1 MSLNNALVNSF
12 MKNDVDLLFALKTKA
27 MRRLVEHTSPLEK
40 YAFIERVIDGLPAA
54 VTETDMV
61 TYNTHGD
68 QGLLVTISYAP
79 KRGNGSVHGTNNLE
93 ETSRDLFNPSNPR
106 KEVGYK
112 LLSYFLA
119 IRETIQALNKAF
131 KEIKEYGD
139 KVSKRDKY
147 ARKVLSHLGWF
158 VYLSISEVVITDK
171 ERQAIERYL
180 NGLNGDVEGQ
190 LNTEAGSLLGGII
203 DISTLASELTEAM
216 VGEHMYLIHISMFK
230 EDGLPFITVR
240 NSDIEMDLDS
250 VSDEYQAKMDNFI
263 KHYREYLSV
272 HGDKGA
278 DDKIKRVVCGLRLAY
293 GVVKT
298 LRYPS
303 PDQCEIVKQY
313 REKLT
318 KWSVLAKQIYNSVSQ
333 F

>member
-1 MSLNNALVNSF
+1 MSFNNALVSSF
-12 MKNDVDLLFALKTKA
+12 LKTDADLLFVLKTKA
-27 MRRLVEHTSPLEK
+27 MRKLVEHTSPLDK
-40 YAFIERVIDGLPAA
+40 YAFIERVVDGLPAA
-54 VTETDMV
+54 AIVSDMDV
-61 TYNTHGD
+61 YNMQGD
-68 QGLLVTISYAP
+68 QGLRVCIVYTP
-79 KRGNGSVHGTNNLE
+79 KRGNGDIRGRNNLE
-93 ETSRDLFNPSNPR
+93 ETPRDLFNPSNPR

-131 KEIKEYGD
+131 KEIKESGC

-158 VYLSISEVVITDK
+158 VYLSISEVAITDK

-180 NGLNGDVEGQ
+180 NGLNGDIEDQ

-203 DISTLASELTEAM
+203 DISTLASELTETM

-240 NSDIEMDLDS
+240 NADIEMDLDN

-272 HGDKGA
+272 HGDKDA
-278 DDKIKRVVCGLRLAY
+278 EDKIKRVVCGLRLAY

-303 PDQCEIVKQY
+303 PDQCEVVKQY
-313 REKLT
+313 RETLT
-318 KWSVLAKQIYNSVSQ
+318 KWSILAKQIYSSVSQ

>member
-1 MSLNNALVNSF
+1 MLNNPVVNNF
-12 MKNDVDLLFALKTKA
+12 LQNDADLLFVLKTKA
-27 MRRLVEHTSPLEK
+27 MRKLVNHLSPDEK

-54 VTETDMV
+54 VIESDTVVHNM
-61 TYNTHGD
+61 HGD
-68 QGLLVTISYAP
+68 QGLFVKITYTP
-79 KRGNGSVHGTNNLE
+79 KRGNGDVHGTNNLE
-93 ETSRDLFNPSNPR
+93 ETPRDLFNPSNPR

-131 KEIKEYGD
+131 KEIKESGD

-147 ARKVLSHLGWF
+147 ARKTLGHLGWF
-158 VYLSISEVVITDK
+158 IYLSISEVVITDK
-171 ERQAIERYL
+171 ERQTIERYL
-180 NGLNGDVEGQ
+180 NGLNGDIEDQ
-190 LNTEAGSLLGGII
+190 LNTEVGNLLGGII
-203 DISTLASELTEAM
+203 DISTLASELTETM
-216 VGEHMYLIHISMFK
+216 VSEHMYLIHISMFR

-240 NSDIEMDLDS
+240 NSDIEMDLDN
-250 VSDEYQAKMDNFI
+250 VSDEYQAKTDNFI
-263 KHYREYLSV
+263 KHYREYLSM
-272 HGDKGA
+272 HGDKDA
-278 DDKIKRVVCGLRLAY
+278 EDKIKRVVCGLRLAY

-318 KWSVLAKQIYNSVSQ
+318 KWSVLAKQIYSSVNQ

>member
-12 MKNDVDLLFALKTKA
+12 LKTDADLLFVLKTKA
-27 MRRLVEHTSPLEK
+27 MRKLVNRLSPDEK

-54 VTETDMV
+54 VIESDMCV
-61 TYNTHGD
+61 YNMHGD
-68 QGLLVTISYAP
+68 QGLLVTISHTP
-79 KRGNGSVHGTNNLE
+79 KRGNGGVHGTNNLE
-93 ETSRDLFNPSNPR
+93 ETPRDLFNPSNPR

-131 KEIKEYGD
+131 KEIKELGD

-171 ERQAIERYL
+171 ERQTIERYL
-180 NGLNGDVEGQ
+180 NGLNGDVEDQ
-190 LNTEAGSLLGGII
+190 LNTEAGSLLGSII
-203 DISTLASELTEAM
+203 DISTLASELTKAM
-216 VGEHMYLIHISMFK
+216 VDEHMYLIHISMFK
-230 EDGLPFITVR
+230 EDGLPFITAR
-240 NSDIEMDLDS
+240 NSDIEMNLDN
-250 VSDEYQAKMDNFI
+250 VSGEYQAKMDKI
-263 KHYREYLSV
+263 IQHYREYLSV
-272 HGDKGA
+272 HGDNDV
-278 DDKIKRVVCGLRLAY
+278 DDKVKRVVCGMRLAY

-303 PDQCEIVKQY
+303 PDKSEVVRRY
-313 REKLT
+313 RGELT
-318 KWSVLAKQIYNSVSQ
+318 NWSVLAKRLYNVIDQ

>member
-1 MSLNNALVNSF
+1 M
-12 MKNDVDLLFALKTKA
+12 
-27 MRRLVEHTSPLEK
+27 SPLEK

-54 VTETDMV
+54 VIESDMV

-68 QGLLVTISYAP
+68 QGLLVKITYTP
-79 KRGNGSVHGTNNLE
+79 KHGNGDIRGGNTLE
-93 ETSRDLFNPSNPR
+93 DTPRDLFNPSNPR

-119 IRETIQALNKAF
+119 IRETILALNKAF
-131 KEIKEYGD
+131 KEIKESGD

-171 ERQAIERYL
+171 ERQAIEKYL
-180 NGLNGDVEGQ
+180 NGLNGDIEDQ

-216 VGEHMYLIHISMFK
+216 VSEHMYLIHISMFK
-230 EDGLPFITVR
+230 DTGIPFITAR
-240 NSDIEMDLDS
+240 NSDIEIYLDN
-250 VSDEYQAKMDNFI
+250 VDDEYQAKMDKFI
-263 KHYREYLSV
+263 QHYREYLSI
-272 HGDKGA
+272 HGVDDI
-278 DDKIKRVVCGLRLAY
+278 DDKVKRVVCGLRLAY

-303 PDQCEIVKQY
+303 PDKSEVVRRY
-313 REKLT
+313 RGELT
-318 KWSVLAKQIYNSVSQ
+318 NWSVLAKRLYNVIDK

>member
-1 MSLNNALVNSF
+1 M
-12 MKNDVDLLFALKTKA
+12 DLLFVLKTKA
-27 MRRLVEHTSPLEK
+27 MRKLVVHMSPLEK

-54 VTETDMV
+54 VIESDMV

-68 QGLLVTISYAP
+68 QGLLVKITYTP
-79 KRGNGSVHGTNNLE
+79 KHGNGDIRGGNTLE
-93 ETSRDLFNPSNPR
+93 DTPRDLFNPSNPR

-119 IRETIQALNKAF
+119 IRETILALNKAF
-131 KEIKEYGD
+131 KEIKESGD

-171 ERQAIERYL
+171 ERQAIEKYL
-180 NGLNGDVEGQ
+180 NGLNGDIEDQ

-216 VGEHMYLIHISMFK
+216 VSEHMYLIHISMFK
-230 EDGLPFITVR
+230 DTGIPFITAR
-240 NSDIEMDLDS
+240 NSDIEIYLDN
-250 VSDEYQAKMDNFI
+250 VDDEYQAKMDKFI
-263 KHYREYLSV
+263 QHYREYLSI
-272 HGDKGA
+272 HGVDDI
-278 DDKIKRVVCGLRLAY
+278 DDKVKRVVCGLRLAY

-303 PDQCEIVKQY
+303 PDKSEVVRRY
-313 REKLT
+313 RGELT
-318 KWSVLAKQIYNSVSQ
+318 NWSVLAKRLYNVIDK

>member
-1 MSLNNALVNSF
+1 MSLNNTLVNSF
-12 MKNDVDLLFALKTKA
+12 LKTDADLLFVLKTKA
-27 MRRLVEHTSPLEK
+27 MHKLVEHTSPLEK

-54 VTETDMV
+54 VSEADMV
-61 TYNTHGD
+61 RYNMHGD
-68 QGLLVTISYAP
+68 QGLFVKITYTP
-79 KRGNGSVHGTNNLE
+79 KRGNGDVHGTNNLE
-93 ETSRDLFNPSNPR
+93 ETPRDLFNPSNPR
-106 KEVGYK
+106 KDVGYK

-119 IRETIQALNKAF
+119 IRESIQALNKAF
-131 KEIKEYGD
+131 KEIKESGD

-171 ERQAIERYL
+171 ERQAVERYL
-180 NGLNGDVEGQ
+180 NGLNGDVEDQ

-203 DISTLASELTEAM
+203 DISTLASELTETM
-216 VGEHMYLIHISMFK
+216 VGEHMYLLHISMFK

-240 NSDIEMDLDS
+240 NADIEMDLDS
-250 VSDEYQAKMDNFI
+250 VSDEYQAKVDNFI
-263 KHYREYLSV
+263 KHYREYLSM
-272 HGDKGA
+272 HGDKDA
-278 DDKIKRVVCGLRLAY
+278 EDKIKRVVCGLRLAY

-303 PDQCEIVKQY
+303 PDRSEVVKQY
-313 REKLT
+313 RETLT
-318 KWSVLAKQIYNSVSQ
+318 NWSVLAKRIHNAVNQ

>member
-12 MKNDVDLLFALKTKA
+12 LQNDVDLLFVLKTKA
-27 MRRLVEHTSPLEK
+27 MRKLVEHTSPLEK
-40 YAFIERVIDGLPAA
+40 YAFIERVIGGLPAA
-54 VTETDMV
+54 VIESDMCV
-61 TYNTHGD
+61 YNTNGD
-68 QGLLVTISYAP
+68 QDLFVKITYTP
-79 KRGNGSVHGTNNLE
+79 KHGNGDIRGRNSLE
-93 ETSRDLFNPSNPR
+93 ETPRDLFNPSNPR
-106 KEVGYK
+106 KEVGYR

-131 KEIKEYGD
+131 KEIKESGD

-147 ARKVLSHLGWF
+147 ARKALSHLGWF

-180 NGLNGDVEGQ
+180 NGLNGDIEDQ
-190 LNTEAGSLLGGII
+190 LNTEAGRLLGGII
-203 DISTLASELTEAM
+203 DISTLASELAEAM

-240 NSDIEMDLDS
+240 NADIEMDLDN
-250 VSDEYQAKMDNFI
+250 VSDEYQAKMDKFI
-263 KHYREYLSV
+263 KHYREYLSM
-272 HGDKGA
+272 HGDKDA
-278 DDKIKRVVCGLRLAY
+278 EDKIKRVVCGLRLAY

-313 REKLT
+313 RETLT
-318 KWSVLAKQIYNSVSQ
+318 NWSVLAKRLYNVVNQ

>member
-1 MSLNNALVNSF
+1 MSFNNTLVNSF
-12 MKNDVDLLFALKTKA
+12 LKTDADLLFVLKTKA
-27 MRRLVEHTSPLEK
+27 MRKLVEHTSPLEK

-54 VTETDMV
+54 VSEADMV
-61 TYNTHGD
+61 RYNMQGN
-68 QGLLVTISYAP
+68 QGLFVKITYTP
-79 KRGNGSVHGTNNLE
+79 KRSNGDIHGTNNLE
-93 ETSRDLFNPSNPR
+93 ETPSDLFSPSNPR

-131 KEIKEYGD
+131 KKIKESGV

-158 VYLSISEVVITDK
+158 VYLSISEIVITDK
-171 ERQAIERYL
+171 ERQTIEHYL
-180 NGLNGDVEGQ
+180 NSLNGDIEDQ
-190 LNTEAGSLLGGII
+190 LNTEAGNLLGGII

-240 NSDIEMDLDS
+240 NSDIEMDLDN

-263 KHYREYLSV
+263 KHYREYLSM
-272 HGDKGA
+272 HGDKDA
-278 DDKIKRVVCGLRLAY
+278 EDKIKRVVCGVRLAY

-298 LRYPS
+298 LRYPP
-303 PDQCEIVKQY
+303 PDRSEVVKQY
-313 REKLT
+313 RETLT
-318 KWSVLAKQIYNSVSQ
+318 KWSVLAKQVYNSVNQ

>member
-1 MSLNNALVNSF
+1 
-12 MKNDVDLLFALKTKA
+12 
-27 MRRLVEHTSPLEK
+27 MRKLVEHTSPLEK
-40 YAFIERVIDGLPAA
+40 YAFIERVIDGLLAA
-54 VTETDMV
+54 VIESDTV
-61 TYNTHGD
+61 VYNTHGD
-68 QGLLVTISYAP
+68 QGLLVKITYTP
-79 KRGNGSVHGTNNLE
+79 KHGSGDIRGRNNLE
-93 ETSRDLFNPSNPR
+93 ETPRDLFNPSNTR

-158 VYLSISEVVITDK
+158 VYLSISEAIITDK

-180 NGLNGDVEGQ
+180 NGLNGDIEDQ

-203 DISTLASELTEAM
+203 DISTLASELTEVM
-216 VGEHMYLIHISMFK
+216 VGEHMYLLHISMFK

-240 NSDIEMDLDS
+240 NSDIEMDLDN

-263 KHYREYLSV
+263 KHYREYLSM
-272 HGDKGA
+272 HGDKDA
-278 DDKIKRVVCGLRLAY
+278 EDKIRRVVCGLRLAY

-303 PDQCEIVKQY
+303 PDKSEVVRRY
-313 REKLT
+313 RGELT
-318 KWSVLAKQIYNSVSQ
+318 NWSVLAKRLYNVVNQ

>member
-1 MSLNNALVNSF
+1 MLNNPVVNNF
-12 MKNDVDLLFALKTKA
+12 LQNDVDLLFVLKTKA
-27 MRRLVEHTSPLEK
+27 MRKLVVHMSPLEK

-54 VTETDMV
+54 VIESDTVVHNM
-61 TYNTHGD
+61 HGD
-68 QGLLVTISYAP
+68 RGLLVTISYTP
-79 KRGNGSVHGTNNLE
+79 KRGNGDVHGTNNLE
-93 ETSRDLFNPSNPR
+93 ETPSDLFSPSNPR
-106 KEVGYK
+106 KEVGYR

-131 KEIKEYGD
+131 KEIKESGD

-147 ARKVLSHLGWF
+147 ARKALSHLGWF

-180 NGLNGDVEGQ
+180 NGLNGDIEDQ
-190 LNTEAGSLLGGII
+190 LNTEAGSLLGGIV
-203 DISTLASELTEAM
+203 DISTLASELTESM
-216 VGEHMYLIHISMFK
+216 VS
-230 EDGLPFITVR
+230 EDSNLVRIGVYRETYIPFIIAR
-240 NSDIEMDLDS
+240 NVVIEMDLDNM
-250 VSDEYQAKMDNFI
+250 SDEYQAKMDNFI

-272 HGDKGA
+272 HGDKDA
-278 DDKIKRVVCGLRLAY
+278 EDKIKRVVCGLRLAY

-303 PDQCEIVKQY
+303 PDQCEVVKQY
-313 REKLT
+313 RETLT
-318 KWSVLAKQIYNSVSQ
+318 KWSVLAKKIYNSVSQ

>member
-1 MSLNNALVNSF
+1 MSLNNTLVNSF
-12 MKNDVDLLFALKTKA
+12 LKTDADLLFVLKTKA
-27 MRRLVEHTSPLEK
+27 MRKLVEHTSPLEK

-54 VTETDMV
+54 VIESDMCV
-61 TYNTHGD
+61 YNMHGD
-68 QGLLVTISYAP
+68 QGLLVTISYTP
-79 KRGNGSVHGTNNLE
+79 KRGNGDIHGTNNLE
-93 ETSRDLFNPSNPR
+93 ETPSDLFSPSNPR

-131 KEIKEYGD
+131 KEIKESGD

-180 NGLNGDVEGQ
+180 NGLNGDVEDQ
-190 LNTEAGSLLGGII
+190 LNTEAGNLLGGII
-203 DISTLASELTEAM
+203 DISTLTSELTETM

-240 NSDIEMDLDS
+240 NSDIEMELDN

-263 KHYREYLSV
+263 KHYREYLSM
-272 HGDKGA
+272 HGDKDA
-278 DDKIKRVVCGLRLAY
+278 EDKIKRVVCGMRLAY

-303 PDQCEIVKQY
+303 PDKCEVVKQY
-313 REKLT
+313 RETLT
-318 KWSVLAKQIYNSVSQ
+318 KWSVLAKKIYSTVNQ

>member
-1 MSLNNALVNSF
+1 MSFNNTLVNSF
-12 MKNDVDLLFALKTKA
+12 LKTDADLLFVLKTKA
-27 MRRLVEHTSPLEK
+27 MRKLVEHTSPLEK

-54 VTETDMV
+54 VSEADMV
-61 TYNTHGD
+61 TYNMQGD
-68 QGLLVTISYAP
+68 QGLLVTISYTP
-79 KRGNGSVHGTNNLE
+79 KRGNGDIHGTNNLE
-93 ETSRDLFNPSNPR
+93 ETPRDLFNPSNPR

-131 KEIKEYGD
+131 KGIKAAGC

-147 ARKVLSHLGWF
+147 ARKTLSHLGWF

-180 NGLNGDVEGQ
+180 NGLNGDVEDQ
-190 LNTEAGSLLGGII
+190 LNTEAGNLLGGII
-203 DISTLASELTEAM
+203 DISTLASELTEVM

-240 NSDIEMDLDS
+240 NSDIEMDLDN
-250 VSDEYQAKMDNFI
+250 VSDEYQAKVDKFI
-263 KHYREYLSV
+263 KHYREYLSL
-272 HGDKGA
+272 HGDKDA
-278 DDKIKRVVCGLRLAY
+278 EDKIKRVVCGLRLAY

-313 REKLT
+313 RETLA
-318 KWSVLAKQIYNSVSQ
+318 KWSILAKQIYSSVSQ